1 MINYELSKMWEKNSR
16 SFCRSLV
23 NANLLISA
31 INAANELVY
40 ISMLHYFPTTYIERS
55 EYHFMVQIEPEML
68 TFDHIFHT
76 HFHSHL
82 NFIGKQ
88 NRAVSIEN
96 CEMIY

>member
-1 MINYELSKMWEKNSR
+1 MWGKNSR

-55 EYHFMVQIEPEML
+55 EYHFMVQIKPEML
-68 TFDHIFHT
+68 IRLHFPYTFPFT
-76 HFHSHL
+76 S
-82 NFIGKQ
+82 
-88 NRAVSIEN
+88 
-96 CEMIY
+96 

>member
-68 TFDHIFHT
+68 IRSHFPYTFPFT
-76 HFHSHL
+76 S
-82 NFIGKQ
+82 
-88 NRAVSIEN
+88 
-96 CEMIY
+96 